1 MHTDFR
7 FRSAATV
14 SVGVNSIRRIVVPV
28 VVLLLS
34 SCADQARVERAP
46 LMPEDHG
53 LIVTWDPWQVR
64 TWYQLTPD
72 GDHMPVTTATMNVL
86 IPDQLNLNGDLKVQG
101 LVLWLGV
108 ILAAGVTCALV
119 DTTLHQFRDSEAILV
134 VEDPQ
139 QHGRFALRPGVNMVS
154 LHPDLRARA
163 AAAEGL
169 PAVFLR
175 VGRWASSEPV
185 RLHLYEGQLIPTE
198 ARSCSAA
205 SVP

>member
-1 MHTDFR
+1 M
-7 FRSAATV
+7 
-14 SVGVNSIRRIVVPV
+14 PV
-28 VVLLLS
+28 ALLLS
-34 SCADQARVERAP
+34 SCAHQARVERAP
-46 LMPEDHG
+46 FMADDQG
-53 LIVTWDPWQVR
+53 LIVTWDAGQVQA
-64 TWYQLTPD
+64 WYQLTPD
-72 GDHMPVTTATMNVL
+72 GDHMPMTSATMQVL
-86 IPDQLNLNGDLKVQG
+86 IPEKMNLNGNHVVEG

-108 ILAAGVTCALV
+108 VLAAGVTCAVV

-139 QHGRFALRPGVNMVS
+139 QHGRFALRSGVNVVN

-163 AAAEGL
+163 ASQHGL

-175 VGRWASSEPV
+175 VGRWAASEPV
-185 RLHLYEGQLIPTE
+185 RLHLFEGQLIPTE